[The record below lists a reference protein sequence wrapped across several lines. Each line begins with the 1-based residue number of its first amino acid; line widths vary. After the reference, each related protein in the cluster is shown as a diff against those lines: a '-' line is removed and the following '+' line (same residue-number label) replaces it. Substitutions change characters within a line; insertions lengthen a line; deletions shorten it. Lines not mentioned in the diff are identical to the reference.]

1 MSEND
6 NHYIRL
12 NFMQDGPNKELVFA
26 VGDVMVFYAE
36 TDNANGEGNF
46 RGDRF
51 YPIWREE
58 VEWEYL
64 EITEKDIESN
74 REVINGWM
82 NLIVG
87 DLCDRSCTAD
97 YYLELLSKNGDIDVE
112 LFGIAVLAAA
122 VKVNEDGIEQD

>member
-1 MSEND
+1 MNEND

-12 NFMQDGPNKELVFA
+12 NLVLDGPNKELVFA

-46 RGDRF
+46 KGDRF
-51 YPIWREE
+51 CPIWREE

-64 EITEKDIESN
+64 EITEKDIESD
-74 REVINGWM
+74 RGVINRWL

-97 YYLELLSKNGDIDVE
+97 YYLELLNKSGDIDVE

-122 VKVNEDGIEQD
+122 VKVNEDGLTSD